1 MRAIAAYSRFL
12 AVLLLTLAAGSARA
26 DSAPDPDEARIAGMS
41 LLDVALSILSL
52 RTDLDRYDTKDLG
65 TLSGQYELFYREV
78 MSACSAPDRAEAEPV
93 LCPGHSLSE
102 SFLRYVQSDSR
113 ICPLPQGDACAKP
126 RHEAATMRTELLELV
141 KARHQGGWRSRNA
154 RWLPQQPDGDPATR

>member
-1 MRAIAAYSRFL
+1 MRAIAGFPRFL
-12 AVLLLTLAAGSARA
+12 AVLLLTLTAGSVRA
-26 DSAPDPDEARIAGMS
+26 DSASDPDEARIAEMS

-52 RTDLDRYDTKDLG
+52 RTDLNRYDTRDLG

-78 MSACSAPDRAEAEPV
+78 MSACAVPGRQEGEPV

-102 SFLRYVQSDSR
+102 SFIRYVQSDTR

-126 RHEAATMRTELLELV
+126 RHEAEAMRTELLELV
-141 KARHQGGWRSRNA
+141 KARYQGGWRSRNA
-154 RWLPQQPDGDPATR
+154 MWLQGPDGYQAAR

>member
-1 MRAIAAYSRFL
+1 MRAIAGFPRFL
-12 AVLLLTLAAGSARA
+12 AVLLLTLAASSARA

-52 RTDLDRYDTKDLG
+52 RTDLNRYDTKDLG

-78 MSACSAPDRAEAEPV
+78 MSACALPDRAEAEPV

-102 SFLRYVQSDSR
+102 SFLRYVQSDTR
-113 ICPLPQGDACAKP
+113 ICPLPQGDVCAKP
-126 RHEAATMRTELLELV
+126 RYEAETMRSELLELV
-141 KARHQGGWRSRNA
+141 KARYQGGWRSRNA
-154 RWLPQQPDGDPATR
+154 KWLQQPDSDMAAR